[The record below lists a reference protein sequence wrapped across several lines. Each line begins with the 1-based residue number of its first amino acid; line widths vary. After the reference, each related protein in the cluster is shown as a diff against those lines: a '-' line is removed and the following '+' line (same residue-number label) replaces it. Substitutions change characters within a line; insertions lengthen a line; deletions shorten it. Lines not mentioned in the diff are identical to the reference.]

1 MENFTLEE
9 LNTMATNASMTFAVT
24 ACNFHQINASDEAC
38 YNITTDN
45 DLIGLV
51 YITDTGKEG
60 SAFRYRASFDSLQ
73 TQAHLDAAEAA
84 RPNLD
89 DGDPSHGSGV
99 GNTQSGMTQAPG
111 LTSATGN

>member
-9 LNTMATNASMTFAVT
+9 INTMATNASMEFAVT
-24 ACNFHQINASDEAC
+24 AANFEQINASDEAC

-51 YITDTGKEG
+51 YITDTGRVD

-89 DGDPSHGSGV
+89 DGDPTHGTTV
-99 GNTQSGMTQAPG
+99 GNTQSGISQAPG
-111 LTSATGN
+111 LDPATGN